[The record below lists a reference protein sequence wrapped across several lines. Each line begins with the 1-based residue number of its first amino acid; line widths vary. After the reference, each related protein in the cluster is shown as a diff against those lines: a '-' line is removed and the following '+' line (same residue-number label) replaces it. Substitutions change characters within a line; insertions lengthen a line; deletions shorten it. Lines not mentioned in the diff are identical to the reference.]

1 MKSILSASVCAAVLA
16 FAVPAMAATDPS
28 TTTPL
33 AHHMSKHHGMMKGK
47 KGMKGKM
54 SGDAAVQDLNAKSL
68 AAAKAG
74 QPMEAG
80 SGTMSP
86 ASSSGAMPAPM
97 APAAGMP
104 ATGTSATTTPSNA
117 PGGQ

>member
-1 MKSILSASVCAAVLA
+1 MKSILSASVCAIVLA
-16 FAVPAMAATDPS
+16 SAVPAMAATDPS
-28 TTTPL
+28 TTTHP
-33 AHHMSKHHGMMKGK
+33 AHHMSKHHGMMKGR

-80 SGTMSP
+80 SGAMSP
-86 ASSSGAMPAPM
+86 ASSSGSALM
-97 APAAGMP
+97 APATAMP
-104 ATGTSATTTPSNA
+104 PSGTSATITPSKA

>member
-16 FAVPAMAATDPS
+16 FAVPALAATDPS
-28 TTTPL
+28 TMTPP
-33 AHHMSKHHGMMKGK
+33 AHHHMSKHHGMMKGK
-47 KGMKGKM
+47 KGMKAKL

-80 SGTMSP
+80 SGAMAP
-86 ASSSGAMPAPM
+86 ASTTGTTPAPM
-97 APAAGMP
+97 AP
-104 ATGTSATTTPSNA
+104 ATGTSATTTPGNA